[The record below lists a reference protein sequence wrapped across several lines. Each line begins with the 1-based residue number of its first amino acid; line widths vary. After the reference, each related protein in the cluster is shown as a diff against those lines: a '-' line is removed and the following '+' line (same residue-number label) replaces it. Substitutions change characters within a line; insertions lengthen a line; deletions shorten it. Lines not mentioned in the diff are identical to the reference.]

1 MRRFHLIGEKP
12 LIFGQTIFQSVLER
26 LEADEAERFREDEP
40 VITIR
45 GLNSSFVAHDPGR
58 TDFGPDIFSNLQSAY
73 FAYSSDDLGE
83 QTAKA
88 PTPVKPAHLNR
99 LQLAEIARDLDLNAQ
114 DTLETLARKRRAF
127 AQENHPDV
135 IPEEWRESANIRMK
149 LANLLIDEAQKQL
162 IK

>member
-1 MRRFHLIGEKP
+1 MSNL

-26 LEADEAERFREDEP
+26 LEADEAARILEDTP
-40 VITIR
+40 IIAIR
-45 GLNSSFVAHDPGR
+45 GLSSGFVAQDPGR
-58 TDFGPDIFSNLQSAY
+58 AYSGPDTYSNLQLAY
-73 FAYSSDDLGE
+73 FAYSSDEHGE
-83 QTAKA
+83 QNAK
-88 PTPVKPAHLNR
+88 PEPPVKPAHLNR
-99 LQLAEIARDLDLNAQ
+99 LRLAEIARDLDLNAN

-162 IK
+162 SK